1 MDQLLYLALL
11 IAASVFALN
20 YYKKRSGKSEEQSQS
35 PDEEQGE

>member
-20 YYKKRSGKSEEQSQS
+20 YYKKRFGKTDEQDHA